1 MNTIWVTIAV
11 AGVATMVLKSF
22 GPVALGTGSMSPS
35 FRRSIA
41 LLAPGLLAALVV
53 TETFADGRSL
63 VLDERVLGVGAAA
76 VALYLRAP
84 LIVAVFVAAAAT
96 AASRA
101 V

>member
-1 MNTIWVTIAV
+1 MSTVWVTIAV
-11 AGVATMVLKSF
+11 AGVATMILKSF
-22 GPVALGTGSMSPS
+22 GPVALGAGSLSPW

-63 VLDERVLGVGAAA
+63 ALDERVFGVGAAA

-84 LIVAVFVAAAAT
+84 VLVAVFVAAAVT
-96 AASRA
+96 AVSRA